1 MQLKCSRCLSY
12 LFVNSIILQHKHMVK
27 TNRFIYGIMT
37 SPTVHVYLFIA
48 VTMFVVGNKA
58 LGVFLL
64 EKNEKKKPTRISLLQ
79 IDFRNRFTSF

>member
-1 MQLKCSRCLSY
+1 
-12 LFVNSIILQHKHMVK
+12 MVK

-64 EKNEKKKPTRISLLQ
+64 EKNEKKNQQGYPYYKL
-79 IDFRNRFTSF
+79 TSETDSPHSKLTHLN